1 MPSLTRTGS
10 RLRDESR
17 LEPTTCGKLSPTQK
31 CFLRIANHMKDTQPA
46 RVRFGVFELD
56 LRSGELRRGKDKTVL
71 AEQPLQIL
79 RMLVE
84 REGELV
90 SREEIRKK
98 LWPND
103 TIVEFDHSINAAIRN
118 LRRALDD
125 SADEPK
131 YIETLARRGY
141 RLMVPV
147 EWVEVAED
155 RPVQEA
161 AKVTGADG
169 AAVRMELQP
178 AVLTGRTV
186 SHYRVLDIIGG
197 GGMGVVYR
205 AEDLKLGRQVA
216 LKFLPEEL
224 GSEAQALERFSREA
238 RAASSLDH
246 PNICPIHEFGEHEG
260 RPFIVMQLL
269 EGQTL
274 RDRLAAVAQDKTA
287 LPLEELLDIGIQV
300 SEGLQAAHEKGI
312 IHRDIKPANIFLTS
326 KGVVKILDFGLAKLV
341 EAETHP
347 SKTGLAEAP
356 AAGEQEQAPL
366 GVIPST
372 ERSEAR
378 DPSNREEVGGI
389 GIPRLAAQNQGR
401 SLGITQENLG
411 AAESASLRRVTPS
424 EPTLT
429 GTGVAM
435 GTAGYMSPEQVR
447 GERLDARS
455 DIFSF
460 GLVFYEM
467 ATGQRAFSGETAA
480 LVHHAILHHVPPPV
494 RSLNPAAPQRLE
506 AVIGKTLDRD
516 RERRYPS
523 AAEVGREL
531 KSVRREWEADNL
543 AAASARAGITP
554 PLVAEGTRQ
563 AAGSSDEHAR
573 SAPPTRP
580 LRRLSYAVLA
590 AALGA
595 LAGVAWLVYR
605 NAIHPPSSGAAET
618 VIRLTEDGGAFG
630 PGALSPD
637 GSYFVYQRKTNG
649 KSSLWIQQ
657 VSTGSSLKITPD
669 LDVDVG
675 EVAFSPDNSLVYY
688 ELEHRQYKVPTLGG
702 TPQLF
707 LTGTLGTVAF
717 SPDAAR
723 IAYKR
728 LGDKGM
734 FEVIVANADGSEPR
748 IWYSREMHAGDV
760 SRSAPAWSPDGKL
773 IALSRWI
780 LLKQGGYSAVSFIRA
795 DGHVSELKVGSIDI
809 EKLVWL
815 RDGTAL
821 AFVGNPAGPE
831 PEHIFLVSYP
841 GGNIT
846 RISNDTS
853 NYDGHSLSITA
864 DGKTLFAISGATR
877 SSLWLATENFRN
889 VRQLPSTGA
898 QLGLDFDGKQVVYAS
913 NVGEAAAIWR
923 TGLDGAPPS
932 RMSPVELT
940 VPGRPALSPDGR
952 QIAVAAA
959 KQHTQQGIWI
969 ADMEGGAFRQLTGS
983 EYGLDPLF
991 FPDGKEVLFERED
1004 SDLQRHLFRIP
1015 VSGGPATRLSELPTG
1030 HLWSVAGDS
1039 LLCSY
1044 FDASASDLRRG
1055 IVSLHSGQL
1064 VRALNFP
1071 GWTWGLRFTP
1081 GGQSITYVD
1090 NRDGASNIWSVP
1102 TEGGTPRKLTN
1113 FTSQDIFDFAWS
1125 RDGKQLVLSRGT
1137 QYSDAVLIRNFRQ

>member
-1 MPSLTRTGS
+1 
-10 RLRDESR
+10 
-17 LEPTTCGKLSPTQK
+17 
-31 CFLRIANHMKDTQPA
+31 MKDTQPA

-56 LRSGELRRGKDKTVL
+56 LKSGELRRGKDRTVL
-71 AEQPLQIL
+71 AEQLLQIL
-79 RMLVE
+79 CMLVE

-90 SREEIRKK
+90 SREEIKKK

-103 TIVEFDHSINAAIRN
+103 TIVEFDHSINSAIRN

-141 RLMVPV
+141 RLMAPV
-147 EWVEVAED
+147 VWIEVAED

-161 AKVTGADG
+161 AKVAGADG

-216 LKFLPEEL
+216 LKVLPEEL
-224 GSEAQALERFSREA
+224 GSEPQALERFSREA

-260 RPFIVMQLL
+260 KPFIVMQLL

-274 RDRLAAVAQDKTA
+274 RDFLAAVAEDKTA

-300 SEGLQAAHEKGI
+300 SGGLQAAHEKGI

-347 SKTGLAEAP
+347 SKTGLGGAP
-356 AAGEQEQAPL
+356 AAGEKEQAPL
-366 GVIPST
+366 GVIPSA
-372 ERSEAR
+372 ERSEASM
-378 DPSNREEVGGI
+378 DPYNREDVGGI
-389 GIPRLAAQNQGR
+389 RVPRLAAQNQGR
-401 SLGITQENLG
+401 SLGMTQENLG
-411 AAESASLRRVTPS
+411 AAETPSLRRVTPA

-429 GTGVAM
+429 CTGVAM

-447 GERLDARS
+447 GERLDART

-460 GLVFYEM
+460 GLVLYEM

-480 LVHHAILHHVPPPV
+480 VVHHAILHHAPPPV
-494 RSLNPAAPQRLE
+494 QSLNPAAPQRLE
-506 AVIGKTLDRD
+506 TVISKTLERD

-543 AAASARAGITP
+543 AAASVRAGIAP

-580 LRRLSYAVLA
+580 FRRLSYALLA
-590 AALGA
+590 AALAA
-595 LAGVAWLVYR
+595 LPFVGWLVYR
-605 NAIHPPSSGAAET
+605 NAIHPPSADVAET

-630 PGALSPD
+630 PGALSAD
-637 GSYFVYQRKTNG
+637 GRYFVYQKNANG
-649 KSSLWIQQ
+649 KYSLWFQQ
-657 VSTGSSLKITPD
+657 VSTGSSLKITSD
-669 LDVDVG
+669 LDVNVADVTI
-675 EVAFSPDNSLVYY
+675 SPDNGLVYY
-688 ELEHRQYKVPTLGG
+688 ELYDMERKENRLYRVSTLGG
-702 TPQLF
+702 SPELF
-707 LTGTLGTVAF
+707 LSHTVGTVAF
-717 SPDAAR
+717 SPDATK
-723 IAYKR
+723 IAYER
-728 LGDKGM
+728 LTDKNT
-734 FEVIVANADGSEPR
+734 FEVVVANVDRSEPQV
-748 IWYSREMHAGDV
+748 WYSREMQADDV
-760 SRSAPAWSPDGKL
+760 SRSAPAWSPDGRL
-773 IALSRWI
+773 IALSRWV

-795 DGHVSELKVGSIDI
+795 DGHVSELKVNSIDV

-815 RDGTAL
+815 RDGAAL

-841 GGNIT
+841 GGSTT

-864 DGKTLFAISGATR
+864 DGKTLFAISGVIRT
-877 SSLWLATENFRN
+877 SLWLTTESFRN

-898 QLGLDFDGKQVVYAS
+898 QLGLDFDGKQVVYSS

-923 TGLDGAPPS
+923 TGLDGSPS
-932 RMSPVELT
+932 SRISPVELT

-952 QIAVAAA
+952 IIAVAAA
-959 KQHTQQGIWI
+959 KLHTQQGIWI
-969 ADMEGGAFRQLTGS
+969 ADMEGRTFRQLTGS
-983 EYGLDPLF
+983 EYGLAPLF
-991 FPDGKEVLFERED
+991 SPDGKEIVFDKED

-1015 VSGGPATRLSELPTG
+1015 VSGGPASRVSDLPMG
-1030 HLWSVAGDS
+1030 HAWSIAGDS
-1039 LLCSY
+1039 ILCSF
-1044 FDASASDLRRG
+1044 FDPTASHLRRG
-1055 IVSLHSGQL
+1055 VVSLRSGQL
-1064 VRALNFP
+1064 TRELKFP
-1071 GWTWGLRFTP
+1071 GWTWVLKFTP
-1081 GGQSITYVD
+1081 DGQSITYVD
-1090 NRDGASNIWSVP
+1090 NHDGSSNIWSVP

-1125 RDGKQLVLSRGT
+1125 PDGKQLVLSRGT
-1137 QYSDAVLIRNFRQ
+1137 RYSDAVLIRNFRQ